1 MYEFTWWWAFV
12 LLPLPWLIYH
22 FVKPVP
28 RPAAIQLPR
37 IPADIGVQQ
46 KSNLARAILMGMLWI
61 SLITALARPIW
72 YGDPIQIEPEH
83 RDMMLAVDLS
93 GSMETPD
100 MVFGNGRATDRLSA
114 VKKVVSQFVDNR
126 EGDRVGLVLFADHGY
141 LQTPLTLDRNTV
153 VEQLNRAVLGL
164 IGQTT
169 AIGEGLAVASK
180 TFIDSD
186 APQRVIILL
195 SDGANTAGVVQPLE
209 AAELAKDSGVTF
221 YTIGIGADR
230 LEQRSIFG
238 SYTVNPSQDL
248 DEKTLTKIAEMTGGK
263 YFRARNPEELQQI
276 YDVIDSLEPI
286 STATQTWRPRD
297 ELFRYPLA
305 FALALS
311 VVITLIRRR
320 HG

>member
-209 AAELAKDSGVTF
+209 AAELAKDSGVTI

>member
-12 LLPLPWLIYH
+12 LLPLPWLIYR
-22 FVKPVP
+22 FVKPIP

-37 IPADIGVQQ
+37 IPSDIGVQQ
-46 KSNLARAILMGMLWI
+46 KSNLARAILMGLFWV

-72 YGDPIQIEPEH
+72 FGDPIQIEPEH

-100 MVFGNGRATDRLSA
+100 MVFGNGKATDRLSA

-209 AAELAKDSGVTF
+209 AAELAKDSNVTI

-248 DEKTLTKIAEMTGGK
+248 DEKTLTKIAEMTGGQ

-311 VVITLIRRR
+311 IVITVIRRR